1 MIVISM
7 CQSVNDGHEL
17 WASSTEI
24 ITSDYCYNQSSGRQ
38 KIKQIFS
45 CNHEE
50 EESPLDLQLGVV
62 TVLLGLVDEW
72 LKAHLMV
79 PVDMLLVVFY
89 GRGKHRN

>member
-17 WASSTEI
+17 WASPTEI

-38 KIKQIFS
+38 KIKQNFS

-50 EESPLDLQLGVV
+50 EESPTGPA
-62 TVLLGLVDEW
+62 TGSC
-72 LKAHLMV
+72 
-79 PVDMLLVVFY
+79 
-89 GRGKHRN
+89 HRFIGAR